1 MITRMSTPGQHAAA
15 IAQILKQQTALSKT
29 QVQVASGRRIL
40 TPADDPVAATRIM
53 STERT
58 QAQLAQYG
66 RNADMAMQR
75 LGAGEQALGDLGN
88 LLQRIHVVTVQA
100 NNGTMDDAS
109 LRAVATEVRAR
120 AAELLQIANR
130 QDSNGEYLYAGF
142 STTTRPFS
150 HDGVAASYAG
160 DQGVRQLQISAT
172 QKMADSFHGG
182 RVFMD
187 IPAGNG
193 QFVASAGVHAGTG
206 VIGANQ
212 VVDAAAWSAAA
223 AAAAAVPQPHT
234 YTIRFAD
241 ADTDGVADNWEVLDA
256 GGNQV
261 ATGSYAGESVISFNG
276 AQVSVSGKPAD
287 GDTFTIAPAG
297 TEDMFRTI
305 DDLLVALERG
315 AATPESRAQLS
326 TGLNK
331 AMSQLARAMDHVDNL
346 RAETGARIAALDTAG
361 AQREDLDYQLAE
373 SLSSLRDLD
382 YAEAISRLNQQ
393 VVGLQAAQTAYTRI
407 GQMSLFDVL

>member
-53 STERT
+53 STERA
-58 QAQLAQYG
+58 QAQLTQYG
-66 RNADMAMQR
+66 RNADMALQR
-75 LGAGEQALGDLGN
+75 LGAGEQALGDLGT

-150 HDGVAASYAG
+150 HDGVSASYAG

-172 QKMADSFHGG
+172 QKMADSFNGE
-182 RVFMD
+182 RVFMS

-193 QFVASAGVHAGTG
+193 QFVAAAGVHAGTG
-206 VIGANQ
+206 VLGPNQ

-256 GGNQV
+256 GGNPV
-261 ATGSYAGESVISFNG
+261 ATGNYAGEAVISFNG
-276 AQVSVSGKPAD
+276 AQVSISGKPAD
-287 GDTFTIAPAG
+287 GDTFTVQPAG
-297 TEDMFRTI
+297 TEDMFRTL

-315 AATPESRAQLS
+315 ADTPESRAQLS
-326 TGLNK
+326 TDLNK
-331 AMSQLARAMDHVDNL
+331 AMAQLARGMDHVDNL
-346 RAETGARIAALDTAG
+346 RAETGARIAALDTAA

-407 GQMSLFDVL
+407 GQMSLFDIL